1 MSAPRPSGAGAA
13 DAGRTVAIDILPD
26 SIYRYVDFDAVVCI
40 DVILDCTLLVTA
52 AAGGRRA
59 LAVRAF
65 EDARGLFTERDR
77 PLFCG
82 EGLGLLPGEPRPA
95 GLTDLL
101 NEPDPGRPL
110 VVACS
115 PGADLITRPAN
126 AARLYLACLRNV
138 SATVERLAT
147 QHQRVALIGAGA
159 AGEYRCEDQMVA
171 AWIARR
177 LLDQGFVPHSLVTT
191 EAITRWGEADAALA
205 GWGKSA
211 EDLRRR
217 GRQADLDLVLG
228 GVDDLPVVC
237 TARGGVVLLEPEG
250 HGVAR
255 RAGSAA

>member
-1 MSAPRPSGAGAA
+1 MSAPRSSGGGAA
-13 DAGRTVAIDILPD
+13 AVGKTVAVDILPD
-26 SIYRYVDFDAVVCI
+26 SIYRYLDFDAVVCI

-52 AAGGRRA
+52 AAAGRRA
-59 LAVRAF
+59 LAVRVF

-95 GLTDLL
+95 SLSDLL
-101 NEPDPGRPL
+101 NEPDRARPL

-115 PGADLITRPAN
+115 PGADLITRSAN
-126 AARLYLACLRNV
+126 AAQLYLACLRNV

-147 QHQRVALIGAGA
+147 RHQRVALIGAGA

-171 AWIARR
+171 AWMARR
-177 LLDQGFVPHSLVTT
+177 LLERGFAPHSLVTT
-191 EAITRWGEADAALA
+191 DAVTRWGEADVALA

-211 EDLRRR
+211 EELRRR
-217 GRQADLDLVLG
+217 GRKVDLELVLG
-228 GVDDLPVVC
+228 CVDDLPVVC
-237 TARGGVVLLEPEG
+237 TARGGVVQLEPG
-250 HGVAR
+250 GDGQTH